1 MDKEKCYEL
10 ISNRIGT
17 ILYLGFDEDPMTNE
31 HFWIPLSDELS
42 KNPDETI
49 DFWETLTAEEFAY
62 SLECLEETIQKSQ
75 SGKLLEAVRRIG
87 IEKGC
92 DMKEIESRIEDA
104 ECWLEDEANI

>member
-1 MDKEKCYEL
+1 MDKEKCYKL

-49 DFWETLTAEEFAY
+49 DFWRILTAEEFEY
-62 SLECLEETIQKSQ
+62 SLECLDEIIQKAQ
-75 SGKLLEAVRRIG
+75 SKRLLEAVKTIG
-87 IEKGC
+87 KEKSC

-104 ECWLEDEANI
+104 ECWLEDDE